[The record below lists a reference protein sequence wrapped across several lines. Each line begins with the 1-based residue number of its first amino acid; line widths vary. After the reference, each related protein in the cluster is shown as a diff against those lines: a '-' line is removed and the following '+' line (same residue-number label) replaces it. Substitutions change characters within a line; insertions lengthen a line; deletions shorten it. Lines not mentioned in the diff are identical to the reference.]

1 MAQRAILCP
10 RCRQLVGSEESV
22 CSWCGTSRSA
32 AWWHLINWTQHGGD
46 GDWLV
51 KVIITLNVLFFALS
65 LMLGTGNGRG
75 ASFMSPGQTGLLL
88 LGATGTV
95 PIDYYGRIWTLL
107 SANYLHSGILHI
119 VFNMMALRQIAPLV
133 SEEYGPSR
141 LLIIYTLGGVFG
153 FLVSY
158 LAGVTFTIGASAS
171 VCSLIGAM
179 LYYGKTRGGVYGNSV
194 YREVGGWIFSLF
206 LFGLIFPGI
215 NNWGHGGGVVGGILI
230 GMLAGYKD
238 RRPESW
244 IHKALA
250 LCCAVATLAVLLMAA
265 ISALKI

>member
-10 RCRQLVGSEESV
+10 RCRQLIGSEENV

-32 AWWHLINWTQHGGD
+32 SWWHLINWTQKGGD

-51 KVIITLNVLFFALS
+51 KAIITINVIYFALS
-65 LMLGTGNGRG
+65 LMIGGGNGRG
-75 ASFMSPGQTGLLL
+75 GFMSPGQTGLLL
-88 LGATGTV
+88 LGATGTI
-95 PIDYYGRIWTLL
+95 PIDYYGRIWSLL
-107 SANYLHSGILHI
+107 SANYLHGGILHI
-119 VFNMMALRQIAPLV
+119 IFNLMALRQIAPLV
-133 SEEYGPSR
+133 IGEYGSSR

-153 FLVSY
+153 FIVSY
-158 LAGVTFTIGASAS
+158 LAGVSFTIGASAA

-179 LYYGKTRGGVYGNSV
+179 LYYGKSRGGAYGNTV

-215 NNWGHGGGVVGGILI
+215 NNWGHGGGVVGGVLI
-230 GMLAGYKD
+230 GMIAGYND

-244 IHKALA
+244 FHKLLA
-250 LCCAVATLAVLLMAA
+250 LICAATTVAVLGWAA
-265 ISALKI
+265 FGAMLR